1 MIVSCLALLIT
12 VGVYGPV
19 AAIVKLDDL
28 GLCRLRKPVSGSYN
42 KIQRLLGRP
51 LLIFAP
57 KMIKLLPIV
66 ATIAML
72 LVADEIL
79 THSFAL
85 RGFIINQCRR
95 SSC

>member
-1 MIVSCLALLIT
+1 MPTAKTSL
-12 VGVYGPV
+12 
-19 AAIVKLDDL
+19 
-28 GLCRLRKPVSGSYN
+28 
-42 KIQRLLGRP
+42 RLLQQNTATVGRP

-66 ATIAML
+66 GTIAML
-72 LVADEIL
+72 LVADDIL